1 MARKPQ
7 TDSATADTAEAQNHE
22 QDLTESQ
29 EETTA
34 EVSADEET
42 TAAPSEEGNQTAG
55 VASDEEPPV
64 LAESPSDVEAGGEV
78 EDSESISST
87 KGTRDFDVVTPAASR
102 QMGPRKGRTPEL
114 QTTETARTRIRKW
127 LGGTTQL
134 GARHSVMPVESA
146 ELSEPK
152 PLAADQQSE
161 LTPAAAR
168 KELRTLKSSRRSWTA
183 VVKEAEASAEKIQE
197 EITANTRAVQTISD
211 WVGRFDRS
219 YQWKLQQTLDRQLGQ
234 ARSDLAAYE
243 ASAKNVQE
251 FEPGRLVRLR
261 KQFHRAVGYPLV
273 WAIPLAALVVLL
285 PILFRIPK
293 LESLQTFY
301 DPNLSAPIIILSV
314 IAVVGTVLLVR
325 RGLGRDT
332 VKNTTIAKWI
342 FVAIAVGILIVLLPS
357 LEDMVRQIVIPFLE
371 ENWLII
377 LSSLF
382 LVLAVWTTIALAVYH
397 RGWSTYR
404 REVATQLAKLK
415 AVIDGYVESQQEV
428 LRLELLHQQT
438 GEWLRILA
446 HALYRPWATD
456 PEWEA
461 SKARESHFEDF
472 PFALRV
478 AEVEDQIGPKSAELE
493 RIIASKLLVQGWRA
507 DAFKDLVNAVGGEL
521 GLARDA
527 FSVESL
533 DKDLPHQTNNTRN
546 IMRTTLESGAKNNI
560 GTPESDQESPRY
572 LVEVARSRLMELI
585 EQTQAVALSAARPNV
600 RQIVNDPLESLALD
614 SGVSIRGK
622 ESQNWDGFLKE
633 SLGAGEIVQP
643 PLSILNFTPEG
654 QMEKAGETPTT
665 FVLIPQRLAEA
676 IPESAQK
683 GIQLV
688 PVSDNSSRP
697 VEIIA
702 RIDVTEAI
710 GASRV
715 RLLSHAGAVGKKH
728 RANGETAAAA
738 QTLCST
744 CADPTCPASEDPKR
758 PCVNSEW

>member
-7 TDSATADTAEAQNHE
+7 TDSAKTDAAAAQNLE
-22 QDLTESQ
+22 QDLSEGQ
-29 EETTA
+29 EESTA
-34 EVSADEET
+34 GVTGEEDT
-42 TAAPSEEGNQTAG
+42 VANSSEAGNQTEG
-55 VASDEEPPV
+55 VASSEDP
-64 LAESPSDVEAGGEV
+64 LESAASPNDMEA
-78 EDSESISST
+78 EDSESTSST
-87 KGTRDFDVVTPAASR
+87 KGTRELDAVTTVASR
-102 QMGPRKGRTPEL
+102 QMGPRKGQTSELHTPD
-114 QTTETARTRIRKW
+114 TARTRIRKW
-127 LGGTTQL
+127 LGGTTQF
-134 GARHSVMPVESA
+134 GARPSAAAVEGGA
-146 ELSEPK
+146 LSEPK
-152 PLAADQQSE
+152 PVAADLQSE

-168 KELRTLKSSRRSWTA
+168 KELRTLKSSRRSWTT
-183 VVKEAEASAEKIQE
+183 VVKEAEASAEKTQE
-197 EITANTRAVQTISD
+197 EITANTRAAQTISD

-243 ASAKNVQE
+243 ASANSVQE
-251 FEPGRLVRLR
+251 FEPGQLVRLR
-261 KQFHRAVGYPLV
+261 KQFHLAVGYPLV

-293 LESLQTFY
+293 LDSLETFY
-301 DPNLSAPIIILSV
+301 DPSLSTPIIILSV

-325 RGLGRDT
+325 RGLVRDT
-332 VKNTTIAKWI
+332 VKNSTIAKWI
-342 FVAIAVGILIVLLPS
+342 VAAIAVGILIVLLPS
-357 LEDMVRQIVIPFLE
+357 LEDMVRQIVVPFLE
-371 ENWLII
+371 ANWLII
-377 LSSLF
+377 LSSIL

-397 RGWSTYR
+397 RGWSKYR

-438 GEWLRILA
+438 AEWLRILA

-507 DAFKDLVNAVGGEL
+507 EAFKDLVNAVGGEL

-527 FSVESL
+527 FSVDSL

-546 IMRTTLESGAKNNI
+546 IMRTTLESGAKNTI
-560 GTPESDQESPRY
+560 GTPDSGQESPRY
-572 LVEVARSRLMELI
+572 LVEVARSRLLELI

-614 SGVSIRGK
+614 AGVSIRGE

-654 QMEKAGETPTT
+654 QMEKAGESPTT

-710 GASRV
+710 GGSRV
-715 RLLSHAGAVGKKH
+715 RLLSHAGAERKKH
-728 RANGETAAAA
+728 PANGKTTAVL
-738 QTLCST
+738 QTLCPT

-758 PCVNSEW
+758 PCVNTEW